1 MIGSA
6 EGINEQIKLIESEMT
21 KKKKNQIQKIT
32 TALSIR

>member
-21 KKKKNQIQKIT
+21 KKKNLIQKIT

>member
-21 KKKKNQIQKIT
+21 KKKSDSEDNHCT
-32 TALSIR
+32 VH

>member
-21 KKKKNQIQKIT
+21 KKKKSDSEDNHCT
-32 TALSIR
+32 VH

>member
-21 KKKKNQIQKIT
+21 KKIQIQKIT

>member
-21 KKKKNQIQKIT
+21 KKKNQIQKIT

>member
-6 EGINEQIKLIESEMT
+6 EGINEQMKLIESEMT
-21 KKKKNQIQKIT
+21 KKTCGIQKIT